1 MKTTNPQSQAVKKF
15 MAARKRELTTI
26 KRAYPKG
33 GETMTTAQ
41 YVAAFMKAN
50 NHNGLQLL
58 PLDFVNMN

>member
-1 MKTTNPQSQAVKKF
+1 MRKQSTQCPAIRKF
-15 MAARKRELTTI
+15 MAARKRELTTV
-26 KRAYPKG
+26 KRSYPKG
-33 GETMTTAQ
+33 GETMSTAQ

>member
-1 MKTTNPQSQAVKKF
+1 MRKQSTQCPAIRKF
-15 MAARKRELTTI
+15 MAARRRELTTV

-33 GETMTTAQ
+33 GEAMTTAQ

>member
-1 MKTTNPQSQAVKKF
+1 MRKQSTQCPAIRKF
-15 MAARKRELTTI
+15 MQARKRELTTV

-33 GETMTTAQ
+33 GEAMTTAQ